1 MLDYTTV
8 FSSFF
13 STMQKTGDLVL
24 QKKRHNML
32 KKEKPKVKKKI
43 IFDEEMRHQA
53 EYENKGMSF
62 EKDNRL
68 LKQSLRQLRNQSLV
82 RRSCTNSGFI
92 KSTDHR
98 PTNHQPTDQRPVTHQ
113 PTDQPTTNRSIHQ
126 PNNHQA
132 NQQDSILKT

>member
-1 MLDYTTV
+1 
-8 FSSFF
+8 
-13 STMQKTGDLVL
+13 
-24 QKKRHNML
+24 ML

-43 IFDEEMRHQA
+43 IFNEEEMRHKA
-53 EYENKGMSF
+53 EYENKCMSF

-98 PTNHQPTDQRPVTHQ
+98 PTDHQPNYQRPVTHQ
-113 PTDQPTTNRSIHQ
+113 PTDQPTTNRPIHR
-126 PNNHQA
+126 PNSYQA
-132 NQQDSILKT
+132 NRQDSISKT

>member
-1 MLDYTTV
+1 
-8 FSSFF
+8 
-13 STMQKTGDLVL
+13 MQQTGDPVV

-32 KKEKPKVKKKI
+32 KKEKPKVKKKM
-43 IFDEEMRHQA
+43 IFNEEMRHKA
-53 EYENKGMSF
+53 ENENKAMSF

-68 LKQSLRQLRNQSLV
+68 LKQSFLQLRNQSLV

-98 PTNHQPTDQRPVTHQ
+98 PTDHQPNYQRPVTHQ
-113 PTDQPTTNRSIHQ
+113 PTDQPTTNRPIHQ

-132 NQQDSILKT
+132 NRQDSISKT